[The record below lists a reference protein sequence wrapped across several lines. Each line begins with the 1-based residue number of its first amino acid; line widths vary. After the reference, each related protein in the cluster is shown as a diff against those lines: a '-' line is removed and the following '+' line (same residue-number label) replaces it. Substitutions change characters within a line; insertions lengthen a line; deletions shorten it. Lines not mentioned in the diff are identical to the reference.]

1 MKVYQNQELK
11 YFIENECQI
20 NPLWKERD
28 FVSYARKYMHSGRH
42 EVLAIGGLRGT
53 GKTVGLLQSVSD
65 LDAIYIT
72 AQKEESE
79 TGRDYIEI
87 LKKTEKKHIIIDEYS
102 WIKDRKDLDFFLYT
116 LVQNGKRVAIT
127 GTESITLDFLNY
139 GNLIH
144 RVDMIHVN
152 LFTYEEFCRLY
163 DKEPTKESCKEYLMF
178 GGVFKEYAITNY
190 NSMKNYIK
198 TAIIDNLVGYM
209 NGALDEEKAAALVY
223 SVLYK
228 AICPSNLK
236 SVPTLKQN
244 RLTVENFLEEF
255 GIHPQVSFSEW
266 ELKNVT
272 DILSQIGVVI
282 ELKNYDEHSEKKYQ
296 YYITNPSLTCQLI
309 LNAYKLPELTNDILG
324 HVFEAS
330 VICHLEYHRFSE
342 HTLCFLDTVLEN
354 GANKELDAVILTE
367 KQERVYLIECK
378 YREDDTLSRKATIL
392 DDNLE
397 DVFPDSIIDG
407 RYVIYNGNPVVHE
420 LGNKQV
426 IFSPINEVLNNYS
439 FFERN
444 AEEIKNIPLETKESL
459 PRRNIQ
465 KR

>member
-1 MKVYQNQELK
+1 M
-11 YFIENECQI
+11 
-20 NPLWKERD
+20 
-28 FVSYARKYMHSGRH
+28 
-42 EVLAIGGLRGT
+42 
-53 GKTVGLLQSVSD
+53 
-65 LDAIYIT
+65 
-72 AQKEESE
+72 
-79 TGRDYIEI
+79 
-87 LKKTEKKHIIIDEYS
+87 
-102 WIKDRKDLDFFLYT
+102 DFFLYT
-116 LVQNGKRVAIT
+116 LVQNGKRIAIT

-209 NGALDEEKAAALVY
+209 NGALNEEKATALVY

-236 SVPTLKQN
+236 AVPTLKQN

-272 DILSQIGVVI
+272 DILRQIGVVI
-282 ELKNYDEHSEKKYQ
+282 ELKNYDERSEKKYQ

-342 HTLCFLDTVLEN
+342 HTLCFLDTILEN

-444 AEEIKNIPLETKESL
+444 AEEIKTITALEKQEGL
-459 PRRNIQ
+459 PKRNIQ